1 MIWIFLGLL
10 GLISAYREIQ
20 ILIETDRWNI
30 IKTWISIWGLNW
42 WDRWYKGFDSFHL
55 PNGLFA
61 LVMCIMIIIHPPDY
75 MFGLGCFL
83 PDWLEQPL
91 FILIYWWFYFWVRNI
106 GMHILFLRGK
116 YREWKYL
123 SPIVF

>member
-1 MIWIFLGLL
+1 MIFIFLGLL

-30 IKTWISIWGLNW
+30 IKTWIPIWGLNW

-61 LVMCIMIIIHPPDY
+61 LVMCILIVYDFKGIDLN
-75 MFGLGCFL
+75 FLGDFKGIAL
-83 PDWLEQPL
+83 
-91 FILIYWWFYFWVRNI
+91 ILIYWWFYFWIRNI